1 MARASWTEDRRV
13 VAIRRRTPVA
23 NAAVTAMNRYS
34 RHRTGRNAALV
45 SHYAFLSV
53 FPLLLVFT
61 TVLGFVL
68 EGNQTLQEQIIDSVL
83 SHIPIIGPELAKNPE
98 SLTGSVPVLIAGL
111 ITALWASLKAFNVL
125 QTALDDI
132 GDVPLDERPNV
143 IVVRGRSLLGIL
155 IVGGGQVT
163 AAVLAGFLGV
173 SGVGSIQRA
182 LLFTGSVVMNT
193 TVLALTYHFLCT
205 RRPTWRRVAPGAIVG
220 GVLFSGLQ
228 VVGTTVVARA
238 ITRASPIYGTF
249 ATVIGLITWLGLH
262 SMILLLCAE
271 LNGVLPLRPYEPPE
285 IPQEPV

>member
-1 MARASWTEDRRV
+1 MARQSWTEDRRV

-23 NAAVTAMNRYS
+23 NAAVTAMYRYS

-45 SHYAFLSV
+45 AHYAFLSV

-68 EGNQTLQEQIIDSVL
+68 EGNPSLQEQIIDSVL
-83 SHIPIIGPELAKNPE
+83 SHIPIIGPELAKDPE
-98 SLTGSVPVLIAGL
+98 ALTGSVPVLIAGL
-111 ITALWASLKAFNVL
+111 LTALWASLKAFNVL

-132 GDVPLDERPNV
+132 GDVSLDERPNV
-143 IVVRGRSLLGIL
+143 IVVRGRSLVGIL
-155 IVGGGQVT
+155 IVGGGQVLT
-163 AAVLAGFLGV
+163 AVLAGFLGV
-173 SGVGSIQRA
+173 SGVDWVPRV
-182 LLFTGSVVMNT
+182 LLFTGSIVLNT
-193 TVLALTYHFLCT
+193 TVLALTYHHLCT
-205 RRPTWRRVAPGAIVG
+205 RRPPWRRVAPGAIVG

-271 LNGVLPLRPYEPPE
+271 LNGVLPLRPYEEPE

>member
-1 MARASWTEDRRV
+1 MARTSWTEHHRV
-13 VAIRRRTPVA
+13 VDVRRRAPIL
-23 NAAVTAMNRYS
+23 NAVVRAIHRYTL
-34 RHRTGRNAALV
+34 HRTGRNAALV

-68 EGNQTLQEQIIDSVL
+68 EGNQTLQDQIIDSVF
-83 SHIPIIGPELAKNPE
+83 SHIPIIGPELAKNPD

-111 ITALWASLKAFNVL
+111 VTALWASLKAFNVL

-132 GDVPLDERPNV
+132 GDVAIDARPNV
-143 IVVRGRSLLGIL
+143 LVVRGRSLLGIL

-173 SGVGSIQRA
+173 SGVGWIYRVLLATGTLA
-182 LLFTGSVVMNT
+182 LNT
-193 TVLALTYHFLCT
+193 TVLALTYRFLCT
-205 RRPTWRRVAPGAIVG
+205 RRPSWRRVAPGAIVG

-238 ITRASPIYGTF
+238 IARATPIYGTF
-249 ATVIGLITWLGLH
+249 ALVIGLITWLGLH
-262 SMILLLCAE
+262 SMILLLGAE
-271 LNGVLPLRPYEPPE
+271 LNGVLPLRPYEERE
-285 IPQEPV
+285 IPQDPM